1 MPKILW
7 LLGLYFWKIVFELK
21 MRLLGWDSDTAYE
34 LAVIDW
40 YLKRG
45 EA

>member
-1 MPKILW
+1 MNRIRW

-34 LAVIDW
+34 LAIIDY
-40 YLKRG
+40 YLKKR
-45 EA
+45 